1 MEAQKAW
8 ALLSKPTLDLVVADQ
23 AFCIQPLEPSEME
36 NRCYKYEPVY
46 IVPAAEYD
54 MPTKIAELRSKLDEA
69 QARIA
74 ELELHNPHLL
84 VDEYAA
90 KNGYRRMC
98 PTCGRE
104 Q

>member
-54 MPTKIAELRSKLDEA
+54 MPNKIAELEF
-69 QARIA
+69 
-74 ELELHNPHLL
+74 HNPRSL